1 VITWD
6 LTFAFSGSA
15 DTGPHDKLSLGG
27 LGSARATGR
36 RPRRVRPQ
44 WTAPLVPA
52 TRTVYGA

>member
-6 LTFAFSGSA
+6 LNFAFSGSA

-44 WTAPLVPA
+44 WTDGLPTA
-52 TRTVYGA
+52 